1 MADKLRVG
9 IVADDITGAN
19 DVGAM
24 LARNGYVCTVISLAE
39 NPVPGDFE
47 GSDALVINTGSR
59 LDTPEMAAEKSARA
73 AAFLRRMGCDR
84 FSAKT
89 CSVFRGNIGASLDAV
104 QDAVG
109 ADCTMVVLG
118 FPANGRTTLH
128 GVHYVRGVPLERT
141 AFAADPVNPM
151 HLSRLRDI
159 LAQQSK
165 RPSAEFPYE
174 WLELPL
180 EKQQILLEELKAR
193 TRYILFDVRD
203 DNDLQLIAR
212 LIGGERSIAGA
223 SAIFGAL
230 PRVWGC
236 AATPVPCPLHPSVP
250 GTLIVSGSLTP
261 QTRAQT
267 AVLREHGIPCAI
279 LDPVLLLEENCD
291 TLYDRLTEK
300 LTAHL
305 SAGQS
310 VLLCADQDSCR
321 VADAAARRGIDSRT
335 MGRRITSALALLAGR
350 ACQAGGVRRVL
361 VAGGETS
368 DCVSAAL
375 GVRSMR
381 IWEELEPGIPLMT
394 GRTRDGGELLLVFKS
409 GSFGSDGFLLEAM
422 RRMNQA

>member
-39 NPVPGDFE
+39 DPVPGDFE

-73 AAFLRRMGCDR
+73 AAFLRGMGCDR

-128 GVHYVRGVPLERT
+128 GVHYVCGVPLERT
-141 AFAADPVNPM
+141 AFAEDPVNPM

-193 TRYILFDVRD
+193 ARYILFDVRD

-321 VADAAARRGIDSRT
+321 VADAAARRGVDSRT

-350 ACQAGGVRRVL
+350 ACRAGGVRRVL

>member
-193 TRYILFDVRD
+193 ARYILFDVRD

-230 PRVWGC
+230 PQVWGC

>member
-1 MADKLRVG
+1 MAGRLRVG

-24 LARNGYVCTVISLAE
+24 LARNGYVCTVMSLAE
-39 NPVPGDFE
+39 GPVPEDFE

-59 LDTPEMAAEKSARA
+59 LDTPEEAAEKSARA
-73 AAFLRRMGCDR
+73 AAFLRGMGCER

-104 QDAVG
+104 QDAVD
-109 ADCTMVVLG
+109 AACTMVVLG

-128 GVHYVRGVPLERT
+128 GVHYVNGVPLEKT

-151 HLSRLRDI
+151 HQSRLKDI
-159 LAQQSK
+159 LAQQSE
-165 RPSAEFPYE
+165 RESAEFPYE
-174 WLELPL
+174 WLELPV
-180 EKQQILLEELKAR
+180 EKQQEMLEELKAR
-193 TRYILFDVRD
+193 ARYILFDVRD
-203 DNDLQLIAR
+203 DRDLHLIAR
-212 LIGGERSIAGA
+212 LIRGERSIAGA

-230 PRVWGC
+230 PQAWGC
-236 AATPVPCPLHPSVP
+236 ATAPVPCPFHPSVP

-267 AVLREHGIPCAI
+267 AVLRAQGTPCVT
-279 LDPVLLLEENCD
+279 LDPVLLLEDGLEA
-291 TLYDRLTEK
+291 LYDRLAGE
-300 LTAHL
+300 LTASL

-310 VLLCADQDSCR
+310 VLLCADQDNGR
-321 VADAAARRGIDSRT
+321 AADAAARRKMDSRT
-335 MGRRITSALALLAGR
+335 LGRRITSALSLLAGR
-350 ACQAGGVRRVL
+350 ACRASGVRRVL

-368 DCVSAAL
+368 DWVSAAL

-394 GRTRDGGELLLVFKS
+394 GRTRDGEELLLVFKS
-409 GSFGSDGFLLEAM
+409 GSFGSDGFLLNTM
-422 RRMNQA
+422 CRMNQA

>member
-39 NPVPGDFE
+39 NPVPGYFE

-180 EKQQILLEELKAR
+180 
-193 TRYILFDVRD
+193 
-203 DNDLQLIAR
+203 
-212 LIGGERSIAGA
+212 
-223 SAIFGAL
+223 
-230 PRVWGC
+230 
-236 AATPVPCPLHPSVP
+236 
-250 GTLIVSGSLTP
+250 
-261 QTRAQT
+261 
-267 AVLREHGIPCAI
+267 
-279 LDPVLLLEENCD
+279 
-291 TLYDRLTEK
+291 
-300 LTAHL
+300 
-305 SAGQS
+305 
-310 VLLCADQDSCR
+310 
-321 VADAAARRGIDSRT
+321 
-335 MGRRITSALALLAGR
+335 
-350 ACQAGGVRRVL
+350 
-361 VAGGETS
+361 
-368 DCVSAAL
+368 
-375 GVRSMR
+375 
-381 IWEELEPGIPLMT
+381 
-394 GRTRDGGELLLVFKS
+394 
-409 GSFGSDGFLLEAM
+409 
-422 RRMNQA
+422 

>member
-39 NPVPGDFE
+39 DPVPGDFE

-193 TRYILFDVRD
+193 ARYILFDVRD

-267 AVLREHGIPCAI
+267 AVLREHGIPCAM

-350 ACQAGGVRRVL
+350 ACRAGGVRRVL

>member
-1 MADKLRVG
+1 MADKLRIG

-39 NPVPGDFE
+39 DPVPGDFE

-193 TRYILFDVRD
+193 ARYILFDVRD

>member
-109 ADCTMVVLG
+109 EDCTMVVLG
-118 FPANGRTTLH
+118 FPANGRTSLH

-193 TRYILFDVRD
+193 ARYILFDVRD

-230 PRVWGC
+230 PQVWGC

-394 GRTRDGGELLLVFKS
+394 GRTRDGEELLLVFKS
-409 GSFGSDGFLLEAM
+409 GSFGSDGFLLNTM
-422 RRMNQA
+422 CRMNQA

>member
-193 TRYILFDVRD
+193 ARYILFDVRD

-267 AVLREHGIPCAI
+267 AVLREHGIPCAR

>member
-39 NPVPGDFE
+39 DPVPGDFE

-193 TRYILFDVRD
+193 ARYILFDVRD

>member
-128 GVHYVRGVPLERT
+128 GVHYVCGVPLERT

-193 TRYILFDVRD
+193 ARYILFDVRD

-230 PRVWGC
+230 PQVWGC

>member
-39 NPVPGDFE
+39 DPVPGDFE

-73 AAFLRRMGCDR
+73 AAFLRGMGCDR

-128 GVHYVRGVPLERT
+128 GVHHVRGVPLERT
-141 AFAADPVNPM
+141 AFAEDPVNPM

-321 VADAAARRGIDSRT
+321 VADAAARRGVDSRT

-350 ACQAGGVRRVL
+350 ACRAGGVRRVL

-422 RRMNQA
+422 RRINQA

>member
-1 MADKLRVG
+1 MADKLRIG

-39 NPVPGDFE
+39 DPVPGDFE

-141 AFAADPVNPM
+141 AFAEDPVNPM

>member
-193 TRYILFDVRD
+193 ARYILFDVRD

-230 PRVWGC
+230 PQVWGC

-335 MGRRITSALALLAGR
+335 MGRRSTSALALLAGR